1 MILCSISALSDIL
14 TSRQTEIQI
23 IIYAELNKTNTLN
36 KLPLIPHTWHYCISM
51 CATQKLIIIH
61 WQTMNVIHLKCNQ
74 TWMSSQ

>member
-36 KLPLIPHTWHYCISM
+36 KLPLIPHT
-51 CATQKLIIIH
+51 
-61 WQTMNVIHLKCNQ
+61 
-74 TWMSSQ
+74 